1 MPNYIILKNVDFS
14 YIKGRKIIKNIS
26 LQLSKNDFT
35 AIVGPN
41 GSGKTTL
48 GKIIMGILKVQ
59 KGKIYINNKDIEEI
73 SLGDMGKLIG
83 YLFQNPDKQIFAS
96 SVYDELAFP
105 LKIQG
110 EREEVVRRK
119 TQAILNTFQL
129 SHLLDSFPFNLSQGE
144 KQRLALASI
153 LLRNPQFLI
162 LDEPTT
168 GLDIERKRL
177 LSILL
182 DNIRKRGI
190 GIVMISH
197 DRDFIRKHGTRI
209 IKMAGGEVV
218 EDFRP
223 TN

>member
-59 KGKIYINNKDIEEI
+59 KGKIYINNKDIEKI